1 MIRYKNLVFLFTIP
15 LFIFSYL
22 SCSPRTDNK
31 APDQNLHIDPVVF
44 DFEKIK
50 ERGYIN
56 AIVDNSATSYFIY
69 KGKPMGYEYEM
80 LKWFCKDHDLDL
92 RIIITTDIADALEML
107 NRGEGDIAAYN
118 LTVTNERK
126 QIIDFSDPLYLSRQI
141 LIQKKPDNWRQMKV
155 HEIEKE
161 LVRDPIE
168 LIGKDV
174 YVRKSSAFASRLA
187 NLSDEIGGNIV
198 IIEDSSRVE
207 VEELIKQVAES
218 EIEYTVADEDIAM
231 LSATYYPI
239 LDVKTPISF
248 SQQIAWGIR
257 NNSDSLKVVINKWLE
272 KKQKQTDYYVVYN
285 KYFKNLKRS
294 VDRSYS
300 EFSSVKGDKLSPYD
314 EEIKQTAENL
324 GWDWR
329 LLASLIFQESKF
341 DPTASSW
348 AGAQGLMQLME
359 ETAADFGVVN
369 LNNPQESLK
378 AGAAYIKWLENILG
392 KDVEDSTERQ
402 KFVLAAYNVGIGH
415 LEDARRLTKKYGD
428 NPDVWEGNVEKYLL
442 LKSKERFYT
451 DSAVKYGYCRGSEP
465 VNYVS
470 EILNRFEQYKQL
482 LREEEEPQKLQVSM
496 SLSKN

>member
-1 MIRYKNLVFLFTIP
+1 MIVHKKLAFLSIIP
-15 LFIFSYL
+15 LLIICFSA
-22 SCSPRTDNK
+22 CSPRTDNK
-31 APDQNLHIDPVVF
+31 TPGQGLQIEPVDF

-80 LKWFCKDHDLDL
+80 LKWFCKDNDLDL
-92 RIIITTDIADALEML
+92 HIILTTDISDALEML
-107 NRGEGDIAAYN
+107 NRGEGDIAAFN

-126 QIIDFSDPLYLSRQI
+126 QTIDFTNPLYLSRQI
-141 LIQKKPDNWRQMKV
+141 LVQKKPDNWRKMKI

-168 LIGKDV
+168 LIGKEV
-174 YVRKSSAFASRLA
+174 YVRKSSSFASRLA

-207 VEELIKQVAES
+207 VEELIKQVAEG

-231 LSATYYPI
+231 LSATYYPN

-257 NNSDSLKVVINKWLE
+257 KNSDSLEVVINNWLE

-300 EFSSVKGDKLSPYD
+300 EFSSVKGGKLSAFD
-314 EEIKQTAENL
+314 DQIKQTAEVI

-341 DPTASSW
+341 DPSASSW
-348 AGAQGLMQLME
+348 AGAVGLMQLME
-359 ETAADFGVVN
+359 ETAAEFDVVN
-369 LNNPQESLK
+369 LTNPNESLK
-378 AGAAYIKWLENILG
+378 AGAAYIKWLERTLG
-392 KDVEDSTERQ
+392 KHVEDSAERQ
-402 KFVLAAYNVGIGH
+402 KFILAAYNVGIGH
-415 LEDARRLTKKYGD
+415 LEDARRLTEKFGG
-428 NPDVWEGNVEKYLL
+428 NPDVWEENVEKYLL
-442 LKSKERFYT
+442 LKSKEKYYT
-451 DSAVKYGYCRGSEP
+451 DSVVKYGYCRGSEP
-465 VNYVS
+465 VNYVR
-470 EILNRFEQYKQL
+470 EILKRFDQYKQL
-482 LREEEEPQKLQVSM
+482 LKQEEAPENLQAAA
-496 SLSKN
+496 SL